1 LFLPLSGYAGRTE
14 LPDNL
19 KSMFRPISMVVPD
32 SNYIA
37 EIILFGEGF
46 SDTRLLA
53 TKVYTLYQLCAQQLS
68 KQGSI
73 IVSMI
78 HMCRRSFFIHLDFYD
93 FGLRSMAAVLR
104 YAGRK
109 KRDSP
114 NLKDDQVIILAMK
127 DMNVAKMTEPD
138 LPLFN
143 GIVSDLFPDID
154 TPVIDYSKF
163 KAAIEIELHE
173 QKLENVS
180 YTVSKVIQLFETK
193 NSRHSVVLVGCTQSG
208 KTAVWQTLKRAMTRM
223 ANSETVNDSLFQRV
237 QEYAINAKAIS
248 INELYGASDLS
259 TGEWNDGILSS
270 IMRVACAGRFS
281 FCSLIIDIFPI
292 ESFLDDKPDQKW
304 VLFDCPVRFIEP
316 ID

>member
-1 LFLPLSGYAGRTE
+1 MRIVHYNESWLVQFILAYFLERNAVFFAIVGYAGRTE

-19 KSMFRPISMVVPD
+19 KSMFRPISMCVPD

-68 KQGSI
+68 KQGKI
-73 IVSMI
+73 NQRIYVYNEI
-78 HMCRRSFFIHLDFYD
+78 LRLDFYD

-114 NLKDDQVIILAMK
+114 NLKDDQVVILAMK
-127 DMNVAKMTEPD
+127 DMNVAKMTEAD

-143 GIVSDLFPDID
+143 GIVSDLFPDIE
-154 TPVIDYSKF
+154 TPIIDYSKF
-163 KAAIEIELHE
+163 KAAIDADLKAN
-173 QKLENVS
+173 KLES
-180 YTVSKVIQLFETK
+180 THHTVSKVIQLFETK

-208 KTAVWQTLKRAMTRM
+208 KTAIWQTLKGAMTRM
-223 ANSETVNDSLFQRV
+223 AQDGATDSLFQRV
-237 QEYAINAKAIS
+237 QEYPINAKAIS

-259 TGEWNDGILSS
+259 TGEWCDGILSNN
-270 IMRVACAGRFS
+270 MRTACSGTTK
-281 FCSLIIDIFPI
+281 
-292 ESFLDDKPDQKW
+292 ESEFFL
-304 VLFDCPVRFIEP
+304 
-316 ID
+316 

>member
-1 LFLPLSGYAGRTE
+1 MYPGYAGRTE

-68 KQGSI
+68 KQ
-73 IVSMI
+73 
-78 HMCRRSFFIHLDFYD
+78 DFYD

-114 NLKDDQVIILAMK
+114 HLKDDQVVILAMK

-143 GIVSDLFPDID
+143 GIVSDLFPDIE
-154 TPVIDYSKF
+154 TPTIDYSKF
-163 KAAIEIELHE
+163 KSAIETELKE
-173 QKLENVS
+173 QKLESTNH
-180 YTVSKVIQLFETK
+180 TISKVIQLFETK

-208 KTAVWQTLKRAMTRM
+208 KTAIWQTLKRAMTRI
-223 ANSETVNDSLFQRV
+223 ATQESSSDSLFQRV
-237 QEYAINAKAIS
+237 QEYPINAKAIS

-259 TGEWNDGILSS
+259 TGEWNDGILSNN
-270 IMRVACAGRFS
+270 MRVACAG
-281 FCSLIIDIFPI
+281 
-292 ESFLDDKPDQKW
+292 K
-304 VLFDCPVRFIEP
+304 
-316 ID
+316 